1 MFTTVLL
8 LVVPTAVFR
17 LLGAFGVSRFATW
30 RISAAHGLAV
40 LLVFTAAAHFVPPGV
55 SVMPGR
61 DDMEAMV
68 PPFVPFPTAVVY
80 ATGVL
85 ELLGAAGLVRASTR
99 PWAGI
104 GLAVFFVLIFPANV
118 YAALEGVPSN
128 GDPATPLWFRL
139 PEQLLFIAT
148 ALWAARGESSGRT
161 RGRASGQSGGEQTS
175 ALQGPVPADHSVSAD
190 GR

>member
-1 MFTTVLL
+1 MFGTVML

-17 LLGAFGVSRFATW
+17 LLGALGAGRFATW
-30 RISAAHGLAV
+30 RVSAAHGLAV
-40 LLVFTAAAHFVPPGV
+40 LLVFTAAAHFAPPGV
-55 SVMPGR
+55 TVMPSR
-61 DDMEAMV
+61 EDMEAMV

-99 PWAGI
+99 TPAGI

-118 YAALEGVPSN
+118 YAALEDVPSN
-128 GDPATPLWFRL
+128 GDPATPLWFRI

-148 ALWAARGESSGRT
+148 ALWAAKGGSARPDGERPSV
-161 RGRASGQSGGEQTS
+161 RAGS
-175 ALQGPVPADHSVSAD
+175 APAD